1 MSILPLFLFLLASG
15 KPEPQPIAYGHDQ
28 CDQCG
33 MTITGKKHGSE
44 LVTRTS
50 KVYKFDSPECLA
62 WYVLAK
68 GEAADAALL
77 LVPDFNQ
84 PGELMDATTAT
95 FLQSKKLPSPMA
107 MGLSAFKNNEEA
119 QQVQAVKGGK
129 LYTWPQT
136 LERCKNRDLPE

>member
-15 KPEPQPIAYGHDQ
+15 KPGPQPIAYGHDS

-44 LVTRTS
+44 LVTRTG

-68 GEAADAALL
+68 GEVAGAALL

-84 PGELMDATTAT
+84 PGELMDAATAT
-95 FLQSKKLPSPMA
+95 FLQSKKLRSPMA
-107 MGLSAFKNNEEA
+107 MGLNAFRTQEEA
-119 QQVQAVKGGK
+119 RQVQAAHGGK
-129 LYTWPQT
+129 LYNWPQT